1 MGGTFKRKKKENN
14 KQELET
20 TPTPA
25 SNSEVTAPTFR
36 TNFYAPVVFKANIT
50 QMEKDKQ
57 TLPLYSLVGED
68 GLAPYVWISLAGDSA
83 RDRQVNFTPSRRG
96 LKAVTLKNEYN
107 KYPNVELEMYVP
119 EYRESS
125 IGTREQLGEN
135 SRALKEFRVG
145 NTFSINWGYTR
156 AHTRWGLFT
165 IYERKIEF
173 AQGTALLIV
182 RGKMGAKLTATTS
195 AEVFSS
201 TTEIPVAQKVAQAAG
216 KDQSANFDEMT
227 PAEFANLVRR
237 KQVVTGGNT
246 IGQSLHKLA
255 SNAGLEL
262 VVDPTNDTLMFSTP
276 FKLDLVKKGTPITR
290 MTYGFPTSMIAEI
303 DVETKRPK
311 RSGTGKRKPTPV
323 NISMGYEPKTRTGT
337 SLIYGTL
344 VLPVPDKPEEFT
356 LLHFGFKDAGGT
368 DKGLPDASRMRG
380 FSLFGRKGDTPQKAL
395 EEAEERFPK
404 KDKYRVRLNEK
415 LNKTIPAG
423 SEDGYYVLVYKTIE
437 IKTNTVEELN
447 SKQLF
452 EDNGDTSTFKSQQ
465 QIDELSAEAKRDSSF
480 YFEVLNS
487 PPPITEGGVLKYPV
501 RTLRAIK
508 GKATPKPKPEVTPST
523 TTSIEATGYPEA
535 PEGLENVETVS
546 APTDLIVQYD
556 TLTGENRGFFLSTL
570 SRSSPSKKQELLRY
584 INQRN
589 KVTTQKSKYKSSTSE
604 VSERTVLRYSTVRKP
619 EEPRGVPV
627 SLGDS
632 GVATASQDG
641 QVRPET
647 RPASISTGTPRPS
660 RSLSGLK
667 LTLRLKAGDWTMRV
681 GKIVELTN
689 VYKTVDGFYY
699 IHSEEHQIDDNG
711 FHTTLTCK
719 RATHRQVS
727 DAKQGKVTSLKKGT
741 RKNGNSIQEVT
752 DSKRDLTHLPDPEAQ
767 KVIDKTEQEKQN
779 AKETRERNRL
789 YDELYWDK

>member
-1 MGGTFKRKKKENN
+1 MASPVERKKKANN
-14 KQELET
+14 IQELDT
-20 TPTPA
+20 TSTPA

-36 TNFYAPVVFKANIT
+36 ANFYAPAVFKANIT
-50 QMEKDKQ
+50 TAANEDKLQ
-57 TLPLYSLVGED
+57 TMPLYSLVGED

-125 IGTREQLGEN
+125 TESNSPTLGES
-135 SRALKEFRVG
+135 SRALKDFRVG

-201 TTEIPVAQKVAQAAG
+201 TTEKPVGQKVAQAAG
-216 KDQSANFDEMT
+216 QSANFDEMT

-344 VLPVPDKPEEFT
+344 LLPSATEEEDFNYLNVGFT
-356 LLHFGFKDAGGT
+356 TGSST
-368 DKGLPDASRMRG
+368 ELPNASEMRG
-380 FSLFGRKGDTPQKAL
+380 KSLFGRKSDTPQKAL
-395 EEAEERFPK
+395 EAAEGVFPK
-404 KDKYRVRLNEK
+404 KDGYRIKINEPLNRT
-415 LNKTIPAG
+415 LPPG
-423 SEDGYYVLVYKTIE
+423 SEGGYYVLVYKKTE
-437 IKTNTVEELN
+437 ITTNTVEEFN
-447 SKQLF
+447 SQQQFNEL
-452 EDNGDTSTFKSQQ
+452 GDATFKSQLEIQ
-465 QIDELSAEAKRDSSF
+465 KLSERARQESDF
-480 YFEVLNS
+480 YFEVQNS
-487 PPPITEGGVLKYPV
+487 PPPTIKDGVLKYPV
-501 RTLRAIK
+501 RTLKAIK
-508 GKATPKPKPEVTPST
+508 GRRPNQERPNRTEST
-523 TTSIEATGYPEA
+523 TSTIQSAGDDEM
-535 PEGLENVETVS
+535 PEGMENLETVS
-546 APTDLIVQYD
+546 VSTELLNQYD
-556 TLTGENRGFFLSTL
+556 KVTRTRQEKAAFLKNLDREGKPELREFLRQRDRFRANKSDTKLKLRGRTVSSGGTTTLTFGR
-570 SRSSPSKKQELLRY
+570 LL
-584 INQRN
+584 
-589 KVTTQKSKYKSSTSE
+589 
-604 VSERTVLRYSTVRKP
+604 VRDP
-619 EEPRGVPV
+619 EESKEVPV
-627 SLGDS
+627 DLSFMNP
-632 GVATASQDG
+632 ATASHDG
-641 QVRPET
+641 EVRPET

-667 LTLRLKAGDWTMRV
+667 VTLRLKAGDWTMRV

-741 RKNGNSIQEVT
+741 RKDGNSTQEAT
-752 DSKRDLTHLPDPEAQ
+752 DSKRPQSFKPAPAIKQAKDK
-767 KVIDKTEQEKQN
+767 KVIANRN
-779 AKETRERNRL
+779 AEDVENI
-789 YDELYWDK
+789 DINIF